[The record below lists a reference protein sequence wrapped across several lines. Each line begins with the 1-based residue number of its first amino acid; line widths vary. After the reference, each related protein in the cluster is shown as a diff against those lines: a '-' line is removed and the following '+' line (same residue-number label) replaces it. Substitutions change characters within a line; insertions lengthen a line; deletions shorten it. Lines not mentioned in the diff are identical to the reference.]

1 MDAVRSTTCALNA
14 QAAVII
20 KQPILTFIK
29 IPSSCPWTLHDY
41 RPTTSVYRLSNEIHF
56 ILMLKDNKKYVS

>member
-1 MDAVRSTTCALNA
+1 MDAVRSTTCAPNA

-20 KQPILTFIK
+20 TQPIRIFVK
-29 IPSSCPWTLHDY
+29 IPSSSRWTHHDY
-41 RPTTSVYRLSNEIHF
+41 PSITSAEHLSNEIHF